1 MTIYLATDHAGF
13 ELKEE
18 AKKFLEKE
26 GHSVIDC
33 GAFVYD
39 PVDDYPDFINKASS
53 LVSRT
58 PTSRAF
64 VFGGSGQGEAMS
76 ANRHKGVRCAVFYGP
91 MVARSAVDVEGRI
104 SKDGFEM
111 IKLEREHNDANI
123 LSFASRFVSK
133 EDMKKA
139 MKIFLETEFTMAER
153 HLRRIMKF

>member
-1 MTIYLATDHAGF
+1 
-13 ELKEE
+13 
-18 AKKFLEKE
+18 
-26 GHSVIDC
+26 
-33 GAFVYD
+33 
-39 PVDDYPDFINKASS
+39 
-53 LVSRT
+53 
-58 PTSRAF
+58 
-64 VFGGSGQGEAMS
+64 MS